1 MGNIL
6 SLLYFLHKNRA
17 KLIILFLPDI
27 AINLVRRKFLHYQ
40 NFFFFFARPLLKCN
54 VTLLYHSAYFNDPR
68 GMVIALL
75 ILLIH
80 FTALQ

>member
-40 NFFFFFARPLLKCN
+40 DFFFFFC
-54 VTLLYHSAYFNDPR
+54 
-68 GMVIALL
+68 
-75 ILLIH
+75 
-80 FTALQ
+80 

>member
-40 NFFFFFARPLLKCN
+40 DFFFFC
-54 VTLLYHSAYFNDPR
+54 
-68 GMVIALL
+68 
-75 ILLIH
+75 
-80 FTALQ
+80 